1 MKITHPRPEMKEG
14 QLRKVNGTG
23 KVLLVYKIDGIY
35 AGVMHQGGETEG
47 YYAKWLQE
55 NSEVLSES
63 R

>member
-1 MKITHPRPEMKEG
+1 MKEG